1 MLYVTSN
8 DSTHLI
14 QHRTVIAVGK
24 SLHGHVR
31 LVVADHNLHVAPDEQ
46 SPAIL
51 GPIDLVRHVIPI
63 WHVVHPEGHVG
74 PVGNL
79 LGVVRVKAGGVRV
92 EAPGV
97 GRRRRFFFSRTV
109 RIRWS
114 NSFFLYVVVL
124 QFTCVCV

>member
-97 GRRRRFFFSRTV
+97 GRLVDEPNGAQTQQLAGVGMRV
-109 RIRWS
+109 RAEA
-114 NSFFLYVVVL
+114 LLLL
-124 QFTCVCV
+124 QDC